1 METATCWK
9 HRRNEYLV
17 ATYEANQNGLGDLQD
32 RMHGSLSRSDS
43 VAPVKQFLPQGR
55 ERCLVRVRPGPDQQ
69 IPGAL
74 VVLHLGTPDFLE
86 PAPQTITGH
95 RRVMELG
102 NYKPHPGEARGIVGP
117 DQLETGGPAA
127 FPGAEYPMDIGG
139 PPEPLGAI
147 ETLSRRQY
155 PPCLEGMTTVSRRR
169 PFLRR
174 RDRIA
179 RPQRVAMRARKPCLF
194 TRRRLRGRYVGFIN
208 RCLH

>member
-1 METATCWK
+1 MK
-9 HRRNEYLV
+9 PI
-17 ATYEANQNGLGDLQD
+17 
-32 RMHGSLSRSDS
+32 RMVWGICRKERMGSLSRSHS
-43 VAPVKQFLPQGR
+43 VAPVKQFLLQGHK
-55 ERCLVRVRPGPDQQ
+55 RCLVSGGSGPNQQ
-69 IPGAL
+69 VAGAL
-74 VVLHLGTPDFLE
+74 AVLHLGAPDFPE
-86 PAPQTITGH
+86 PTPQTITGH

-208 RCLH
+208 HCLH